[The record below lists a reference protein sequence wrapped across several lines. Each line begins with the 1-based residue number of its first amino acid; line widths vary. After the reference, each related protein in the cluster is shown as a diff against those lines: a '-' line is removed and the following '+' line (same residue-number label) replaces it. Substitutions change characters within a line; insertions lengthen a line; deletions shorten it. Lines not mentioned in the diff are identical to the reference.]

1 MTLTAAQSSPDPEP
15 DEPVV
20 GGADSP
26 AAGSLEAAIALAR
39 AAHSGQVD
47 KLGGDYIDHPL
58 GVMGLVHTVP
68 EKIVAVLHD
77 VVEDT
82 SVTLDDL
89 RAQGYAEPLV
99 RAVDALTKRAGE
111 SLADSMARVAAD
123 PLALIVKHAD
133 LAHNANPAR
142 QAALPAETSERL
154 TAKYEESARL
164 LGTTLAAVLDR

>member
-1 MTLTAAQSSPDPEP
+1 MTLTAAQSSPDP
-15 DEPVV
+15 DEPAAD
-20 GGADSP
+20 GAEVP

-39 AAHSGQVD
+39 AAHAGQVD
-47 KLGGDYIDHPL
+47 KLGADYIEHPL

-68 EKIVAVLHD
+68 EKTVAVLHD

-89 RAQGYAEPLV
+89 RAQGFDETLV
-99 RAVDALTKRAGE
+99 RAVDALTKRPGE
-111 SLADSMARVAAD
+111 PLAESMARVAAD

-133 LAHNANPAR
+133 LAHNADPAR
-142 QAALPAETSERL
+142 QAALPAEISERL

>member
-1 MTLTAAQSSPDPEP
+1 MTLTAAQSNPDPEQNGP
-15 DEPVV
+15 AGA
-20 GGADSP
+20 GGDGP

-39 AAHSGQVD
+39 AAHAGQVD
-47 KLGGDYIDHPL
+47 KLGVDYIEHPL
-58 GVMGLVHTVP
+58 GVMRLVQTRP

-82 SVTLDDL
+82 PVTLDDL
-89 RAQGYAEPLV
+89 RAQGFAEPLV
-99 RAVDALTKRAGE
+99 RAVDALTKRPGE
-111 SLADSMARVAAD
+111 PLAESMARVAAD
-123 PLALIVKHAD
+123 PLALVVKHAD

>member
-1 MTLTAAQSSPDPEP
+1 MTLTAAQSNPDPEQEGP
-15 DEPVV
+15 AGESAEV
-20 GGADSP
+20 P

-39 AAHSGQVD
+39 EAHTGQVD
-47 KLGGDYIDHPL
+47 KLGVDYIEHPL
-58 GVMGLVHTVP
+58 GVMSMVQTVP
-68 EKIVAVLHD
+68 EKTVAVLHD

-82 SVTLDDL
+82 PVTLDDL
-89 RAQGYAEPLV
+89 RAQGFAETLV
-99 RAVDALTKRAGE
+99 RAVDALTKRPGE
-111 SLADSMARVAAD
+111 PLAESMARVAAD

-142 QAALPAETSERL
+142 QAALPAEMSERL